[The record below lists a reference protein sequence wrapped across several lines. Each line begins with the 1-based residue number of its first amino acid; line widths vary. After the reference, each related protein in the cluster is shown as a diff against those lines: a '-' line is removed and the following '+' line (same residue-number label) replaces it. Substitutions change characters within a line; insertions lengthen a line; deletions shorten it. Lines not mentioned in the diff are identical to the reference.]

1 MKSTEIIKDV
11 KKNIVRDSGEII
23 STVREVF

>member
-1 MKSTEIIKDV
+1 MKSTEIIEDV